1 MAGTRE
7 IKRRVKSIKSTQ
19 QITRAMKMVSA
30 AKLRR
35 AQDRALAAR
44 PFAFKLQEILT
55 SVAENT
61 KHVAHP
67 LLASRKVKN
76 VAVIVM
82 TSDRGLCG
90 GFNTNT
96 IKQARQ
102 LLDIKKDCKI
112 ELLTVGRKAFD
123 FFKRREYPIR
133 SSHIGLPDNIPF
145 LTAKEIAQT
154 AMVGYEKGEFDE
166 VYLIYGKFVSAMN
179 QIPTTVKLLPLDSG
193 NLKGAKEPGLKCEYL
208 YEPSP
213 EDILSTLLPKYVEIL
228 IYQTLLE
235 SKASEHGARMVAMG
249 SATDNAGEMID
260 KLTLMFN
267 RARQASITKE
277 IAEIVGGAEAM
288 AGGS

>member
-35 AQDRALAAR
+35 AQDRAITAR
-44 PFAFKLQEILT
+44 PFAFKLKEILT
-55 SVAENT
+55 SVAENSSG
-61 KHVAHP
+61 VAHP
-67 LLASRKVKN
+67 LLVSREVKN
-76 VAVIVM
+76 VGVIVL
-82 TSDRGLCG
+82 TSDKGLCG
-90 GFNTNT
+90 GYNSNV
-96 IKQARQ
+96 IKQTRQ
-102 LLDIKKDCKI
+102 LLNTKKEHNI
-112 ELLTVGRKAFD
+112 QLITVGRKATD
-123 FFKRREYPIR
+123 FFKKTKHPIR
-133 SSHIGLPDNIPF
+133 ASYVGLPDNIPF
-145 LTAKEIAQT
+145 VQAREIADSAIEAYQNEE
-154 AMVGYEKGEFDE
+154 YDE
-166 VYLIYGKFVSAMN
+166 IYLIYNKFVSAMQ
-179 QIPTTVKLLPLDSG
+179 QIPTTIKLLPLESG
-193 NLKGAKEPGLKCEYL
+193 SLKGEEKLSGEYL

-260 KLTLMFN
+260 KLNLIYN

-277 IAEIVGGAEAM
+277 ISEIVGGAEAM
-288 AGGS
+288 AGSS

>member
-44 PFAFKLQEILT
+44 PFAFKLKEILT
-55 SVAENT
+55 SVAESSGG
-61 KHVAHP
+61 VVHP
-67 LLASRKVKN
+67 LLASREVKN
-76 VAVIVM
+76 VAVIVLS
-82 TSDRGLCG
+82 SDRGLAG
-90 GFNTNT
+90 GYNSNI
-96 IKQARQ
+96 IKQTQALLKDKQGLSVQ
-102 LLDIKKDCKI
+102 LITI
-112 ELLTVGRKAFD
+112 GRKATD
-123 FFKRREYPIR
+123 FYKRTEYPIR
-133 SSHIGLPDNIPF
+133 ASYIGLPDNIPF
-145 LTAKEIAQT
+145 GQAKEIAIE
-154 AMVGYEKGEFDE
+154 AMHGYEKEEFDE
-166 VYLIYGKFVSAMN
+166 VYLIYNKFVSAMQ
-179 QIPTTVKLLPLDSG
+179 QIPTTVKLLPLESGSLKDSEG
-193 NLKGAKEPGLKCEYL
+193 LKGEYV

-235 SKASEHGARMVAMG
+235 SKASEHGARMIAMG

-260 KLTLMFN
+260 KLTLIFN
-267 RARQASITKE
+267 RARQAAITKE

-288 AGGS
+288 AGSS

>member
-1 MAGTRE
+1 MRE

-44 PFAFKLQEILT
+44 PFAFKLKEILT
-55 SVAENT
+55 SVAENSAQ
-61 KHVAHP
+61 VAHP
-67 LLASRKVKN
+67 LLVSREVKN
-76 VAVIVM
+76 IAIIIL

-90 GFNTNT
+90 GYNSNI
-96 IKQARQ
+96 IKQARK
-102 LLDIKKDCKI
+102 LIESKKDYSVQLI
-112 ELLTVGRKAFD
+112 TVGRKSYD
-123 FFKRREYPIR
+123 FFKRRENPIR
-133 SSHIGLPDNIPF
+133 ASYLGLPDNLPF
-145 LTAKEIAQT
+145 QTAKEIAEV
-154 AMVGYEKGEFDE
+154 AMLGYEKGEFDE
-166 VYLIYGKFVSAMN
+166 VYLLYNKFVSAMN
-179 QIPTTVKLLPLDSG
+179 QIPTTIKLLPLDS
-193 NLKGAKEPGLKCEYL
+193 KGLTDAKPESGGLKAEYL

-213 EDILSTLLPKYVEIL
+213 EEILSTLLPKYVEIF

-260 KLTLMFN
+260 KLTLIYN

-288 AGGS
+288 AGSS